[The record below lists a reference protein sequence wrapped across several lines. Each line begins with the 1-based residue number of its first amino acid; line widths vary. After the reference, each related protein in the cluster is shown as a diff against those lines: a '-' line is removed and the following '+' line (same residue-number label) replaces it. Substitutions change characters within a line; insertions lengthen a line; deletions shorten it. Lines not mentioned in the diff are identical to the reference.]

1 MVIYEEAANE
11 IIPAIR
17 SRLANTLINK
27 YNLKE
32 EKVAELLG
40 VAQAA
45 ISKYKT
51 GKYSE
56 KIKEIEGKLSGEL
69 IDKYARILSESGK
82 DHSGEVLCSLCQ
94 TYFSF
99 KCKLIARA

>member
-1 MVIYEEAANE
+1 MTIYEEAANE

-56 KIKEIEGKLSGEL
+56 KIKKIEGRLSDEL
-69 IDKYARILSESGK
+69 IDKYARVLSESGK
-82 DHSGEVLCSLCQ
+82 SRSGEALCSLCQ
-94 TYFSF
+94 AYFSF
-99 KCKLIARA
+99 KCKLTAHA

>member
-1 MVIYEEAANE
+1 MTIYEEAANE
-11 IIPAIR
+11 IIPALR
-17 SRLANTLINK
+17 SRLANALINK

-56 KIKEIEGKLSGEL
+56 KIKKIESKLSDEF

-82 DHSGEVLCSLCQ
+82 DHSEEVLCSLCQ
-94 TYFSF
+94 AYFSF
-99 KCKLIARA
+99 KCKLTARA

>member
-1 MVIYEEAANE
+1 MTIYEEAANE

-56 KIKEIEGKLSGEL
+56 KIKRIEGKLSDEL
-69 IDKYARILSESGK
+69 VDKYAKILSESGK
-82 DHSGEVLCSLCQ
+82 DHAGEALCSLCQ
-94 TYFSF
+94 AYFSF
-99 KCKLIARA
+99 KCKLAART